1 MSEAK
6 IYDKG
11 HSEYV
16 EDVNRAGDIDQANE
30 QARLDD
36 AELVAGEATEK
47 VSEKKHAMHIHL
59 EAQDEATSARLVEH
73 SPVT

>member
-11 HSEYV
+11 QSEYV

-36 AELVAGEATEK
+36 AELIAGEATEK
-47 VSEKKHAMHIHL
+47 VS
-59 EAQDEATSARLVEH
+59 
-73 SPVT
+73 

>member
-11 HSEYV
+11 QSEYV

-47 VSEKKHAMHIHL
+47 VSGKKTRCTYALKRKMRR
-59 EAQDEATSARLVEH
+59 QARD
-73 SPVT
+73 